1 MQRDSMANTFAV
13 ALVLCGVCSLIVS
26 ASAVGL
32 KPFQDKNKALDIQK
46 NIIAAAGLSGDEALT
61 AKRVDEIFK
70 NIERKLVNLETG
82 EYVEDGAESG
92 KIKLDTYDSRRAA
105 KDPTLNAPTKGAQFD
120 IGISAREKYAFAY
133 LVKDDKGTLT
143 QVVLP
148 IYGKGLW
155 STMYG
160 FLALEKD
167 LKTVKGLTFY
177 EHGETPGLGGE
188 IESAQFK
195 NAWPGKKVYDGAVE
209 DANIKFGVKKGS
221 PEGDEKNYL
230 VDGLSGATITSRG
243 VDQLLK
249 YWVSDSGFGKFLKK
263 LSAEQGGS
271 NVGA

>member
-1 MQRDSMANTFAV
+1 MQRDSIANTFAV
-13 ALVLCGVCSLIVS
+13 AFVLCLVCSLIVS

-32 KPFQDKNKALDIQK
+32 KPYQDKNKALDVQK
-46 NIIAAAGLSGDEALT
+46 NIIAAAGLAGDEPLT
-61 AKRVDEIFK
+61 AKRVEEIFK
-70 NIERKLVNLETG
+70 NIDRKLINLETG
-82 EYVEDGAESG
+82 EYVAASTDGVTPES
-92 KIKLDTYDSRRAA
+92 YDPRKAA
-105 KDPTLNAPTKGAQFD
+105 KDPKLSAPTAGTPFD
-120 IGISAREKYAFAY
+120 IGISAREKFAFAY
-133 LVKDDKGTLT
+133 IVKDSGGAMS

-188 IESAQFK
+188 VDNQLWKAK
-195 NAWPGKKVYDGAVE
+195 WPGKKLYNGE
-209 DANIKFGVKKGS
+209 PSDANIKLGVKKGN
-221 PEGDEKNYL
+221 PEGEELNYM

-243 VDQLLK
+243 VDMLLK

-271 NVGA
+271 NGST

>member
-1 MQRDSMANTFAV
+1 MQRDSMANTFVV
-13 ALVLCGVCSLIVS
+13 AFVLCGICSLIVS
-26 ASAVGL
+26 GSAVGL
-32 KPFQDKNKALDIQK
+32 KKFQDENKALDVQK
-46 NIIAAAGLSGDEALT
+46 NIISAAGLAGDEPLT
-61 AKRVDEIFK
+61 RDRVKSIFEK
-70 NIERKLVNLETG
+70 IERKLVDLETG
-82 EYVEDGAESG
+82 EYVDEG
-92 KIKLDTYDSRRAA
+92 KAGIKIDTYDPRKAA
-105 KDPTLNAPTKGAQFD
+105 KDPKLSASTKGTAFD

-133 LVKDDKGTLT
+133 LVKNDQGELT

-167 LKTVKGLTFY
+167 LKTVKGITFY

-188 IESAQFK
+188 IENPTWKAL
-195 NAWPGKKVYDGAVE
+195 WPGKKVYKGDSS
-209 DANIKFGVKKGS
+209 DTNIAFGVKKGS
-221 PEGDEKNYL
+221 PEGDEKQYL

-263 LSAEQGGS
+263 LSASQGGS

>member
-1 MQRDSMANTFAV
+1 MQRDSMANTFVV
-13 ALVLCGVCSLIVS
+13 AFVLCGICSLLVS

-32 KPFQDKNKALDIQK
+32 KPFQEKNKALDVQK
-46 NIIAAAGLSGDEALT
+46 NIIAAAGIGGDEALT
-61 AKRVDEIFK
+61 AKRVEEIFK

-82 EYVEDGAESG
+82 EYVEEG
-92 KIKLDTYDSRRAA
+92 KGDVSISTYDPRKAA
-105 KDPTLNAPTKGAQFD
+105 KDPKLNATTNGAPYD

-133 LVKDDKGTLT
+133 LVKDEKGELS

-188 IESAQFK
+188 IENPLWKAM
-195 NAWPGKKVYDGAVE
+195 WPGKKVYNGDAG
-209 DANIKFGVKKGS
+209 DANIAFGVKKGS
-221 PEGDEKNYL
+221 PEGDEKQYL

-263 LSAEQGGS
+263 LSATQGGS

>member
-1 MQRDSMANTFAV
+1 MQRDSMANTFVV
-13 ALVLCGVCSLIVS
+13 AFVLCGVCSLIVS

-32 KPFQDKNKALDIQK
+32 KPFQEKNKALDVQK
-46 NIIAAAGLSGDEALT
+46 NIISAAGIGGEDALT
-61 AKRVDEIFK
+61 AARVEELFK
-70 NIERKLVNLETG
+70 NIERKLVDLETG
-82 EYVEDGAESG
+82 EYVEEGKSG
-92 KIKLDTYDSRRAA
+92 IKIDTYDPRKAA
-105 KDPTLNAPTKGAQFD
+105 KDPKLSVSNAGNAYD
-120 IGISAREKYAFAY
+120 IGMSAREKYAFAY
-133 LVKDDKGTLT
+133 LVKNDKGELT
-143 QVVLP
+143 QIVLP

-188 IESAQFK
+188 IENPLWKAM
-195 NAWPGKKVYDGAVE
+195 WPGKKIYNG
-209 DANIKFGVKKGS
+209 DANDENIAFGVKKGS
-221 PEGDEKNYL
+221 PEGDEKQYL

-263 LSAEQGGS
+263 LSATQGGS

>member
-1 MQRDSMANTFAV
+1 MQRDSMANTFVV
-13 ALVLCGVCSLIVS
+13 AFVLCGICSLFVS
-26 ASAVGL
+26 AAAVGL
-32 KPFQDKNKALDIQK
+32 KPYQDKNKALDVQK
-46 NIIAAAGLSGDEALT
+46 NIIAAAGIAGDQPLT
-61 AKRVDEIFK
+61 AQRVEELFK
-70 NIERKLVNLETG
+70 NIDQKLIDLETG
-82 EYVEDGAESG
+82 DYVEEG
-92 KIKLDTYDSRRAA
+92 KGNVNVKTYDPRKAA
-105 KDPTLNAPTKGAQFD
+105 KDPNLSATTKDAAFD
-120 IGISAREKYAFAY
+120 IGIGAREKYAFAY
-133 LVKDDKGTLT
+133 LVKDDKGELA

-167 LKTVKGLTFY
+167 LKTVKGITFY

-188 IESAQFK
+188 IENPSWK
-195 NAWPGKKVYDGAVE
+195 SSWSGKKVYNGDVN
-209 DANIKFGVKKGS
+209 DTNIAFGVKKGS
-221 PEGDEKNYL
+221 PEGDEKQYL

-263 LSAEQGGS
+263 LSASQGGS

>member
-13 ALVLCGVCSLIVS
+13 AFILCGVCSLVVS
-26 ASAVGL
+26 AAAVGL
-32 KPFQDKNKALDIQK
+32 KPMQERNKALDVQK
-46 NIIAAAGLSGDEALT
+46 NIISAAGIGGDQALT
-61 AKRVDEIFK
+61 AARVEELFK
-70 NIERKLVNLETG
+70 NIDRKLIDLETG
-82 EYVEDGAESG
+82 EYVEEGKSG
-92 KIKLDTYDSRRAA
+92 IKIASYDPRKAA
-105 KDPTLNAPTKGAQFD
+105 KDPSLSVSNLGTPFD
-120 IGISAREKYAFAY
+120 IGVAAREKYAFAY
-133 LVKDDKGTLT
+133 LVKDEKGELS

-188 IESAQFK
+188 IENPLWKAM
-195 NAWPGKKVYDGAVE
+195 WPGKKVYNGDMA
-209 DANIKFGVKKGS
+209 DANIAFGVKKGS
-221 PEGDEKNYL
+221 PEGDEKDYL

-249 YWVSDSGFGKFLKK
+249 FWVSDSGFGKFLKK
-263 LSAEQGGS
+263 LSATQGGS